1 MARLTA
7 HFYDA
12 EGRPKRI
19 DMEGHRFDVYVTREL
34 AESLGRQITETPGGP
49 HSSPVLDDGPGVA
62 SAAVPLAA
70 TATTAMA
77 ATGGAMAQ
85 TEEGSP
91 QCIMVN
97 GVVIC
102 TQ

>member
-12 EGRPKRI
+12 EGRQKRI
-19 DMEGHRFDVYVTREL
+19 DLEGSRFDVYVTREL
-34 AESLGRQITETPGGP
+34 AESLGRRITETPGG
-49 HSSPVLDDGPGVA
+49 PVLDDGPGVA

-70 TATTAMA
+70 TATTAAAAGGGGMA
-77 ATGGAMAQ
+77 STQDEA
-85 TEEGSP
+85 

-102 TQ
+102 NQ